1 MKPYF
6 RSETSETVRDV
17 DLDELETPSPTLEVS
32 QESIKPAEPKRGR
45 GRPRKHPVTDP
56 VTENPVTENHLT
68 SADAPVKQLL
78 SADISV
84 LVQETPFTDSRRKE
98 INGLLEKGVFAVVT
112 DSDVPQGV
120 RIFNSRFVDEIKHPG
135 TDKAFEKSRLVV

>member
-6 RSETSETVRDV
+6 RSETSETARDV
-17 DLDELETPSPTLEVS
+17 DPDDLEAPSPTPEVS
-32 QESIKPAEPKRGR
+32 QESIEPDEPTAKRGR
-45 GRPRKHPVTDP
+45 GRPRKHP

-84 LVQETPFTDSRRKE
+84 L
-98 INGLLEKGVFAVVT
+98 I
-112 DSDVPQGV
+112 
-120 RIFNSRFVDEIKHPG
+120 
-135 TDKAFEKSRLVV
+135 

>member
-6 RSETSETVRDV
+6 RSETSETARDV
-17 DLDELETPSPTLEVS
+17 DPDELEAPSPTLEVS
-32 QESIKPAEPKRGR
+32 QESIKPVKLKRGR

-68 SADAPVKQLL
+68 SVDISVKQFL

-84 LVQETPFTDSRRKE
+84 LV
-98 INGLLEKGVFAVVT
+98 
-112 DSDVPQGV
+112 
-120 RIFNSRFVDEIKHPG
+120 
-135 TDKAFEKSRLVV
+135 

>member
-17 DLDELETPSPTLEVS
+17 DPDELETPSLTLEVS

-68 SADAPVKQLL
+68 SIDTPVKQLL

-84 LVQETPFTDSRRKE
+84 LV
-98 INGLLEKGVFAVVT
+98 
-112 DSDVPQGV
+112 
-120 RIFNSRFVDEIKHPG
+120 
-135 TDKAFEKSRLVV
+135 

>member
-17 DLDELETPSPTLEVS
+17 DPDELEAPSPIPEVS
-32 QESIKPAEPKRGR
+32 QESIEPAELKRGR

-68 SADAPVKQLL
+68 SVDTPVKQLL
-78 SADISV
+78 STDISV
-84 LVQETPFTDSRRKE
+84 LV
-98 INGLLEKGVFAVVT
+98 
-112 DSDVPQGV
+112 
-120 RIFNSRFVDEIKHPG
+120 
-135 TDKAFEKSRLVV
+135 

>member
-6 RSETSETVRDV
+6 QSETSETACDV
-17 DLDELETPSPTLEVS
+17 DLDELEAPSPTLEVS
-32 QESIKPAEPKRGR
+32 QESIKPVEPTTKRGR
-45 GRPRKHPVTDP
+45 GRPRKHP

-98 INGLLEKGVFAVVT
+98 INRLLEKGVFTVVT
-112 DSDVPQGV
+112 DSDVP
-120 RIFNSRFVDEIKHPG
+120 
-135 TDKAFEKSRLVV
+135 

>member
-6 RSETSETVRDV
+6 RSETSETARDV
-17 DLDELETPSPTLEVS
+17 DPDELEAPSPIPEVS
-32 QESIKPAEPKRGR
+32 QESIEPAELKRGR
-45 GRPRKHPVTDP
+45 GRPRKHP

-68 SADAPVKQLL
+68 STDTPVKQLL

-98 INGLLEKGVFAVVT
+98 INGLLEKGVFTVVT
-112 DSDVPQGV
+112 DSDVP
-120 RIFNSRFVDEIKHPG
+120 
-135 TDKAFEKSRLVV
+135 

>member
-1 MKPYF
+1 VKPYF
-6 RSETSETVRDV
+6 RSETSETARDV
-17 DLDELETPSPTLEVS
+17 DPDELKAPSLTLEVS

-68 SADAPVKQLL
+68 SIDTPVKQLL

-84 LVQETPFTDSRRKE
+84 LV
-98 INGLLEKGVFAVVT
+98 
-112 DSDVPQGV
+112 
-120 RIFNSRFVDEIKHPG
+120 
-135 TDKAFEKSRLVV
+135 

>member
-6 RSETSETVRDV
+6 RSETSETARDV
-17 DLDELETPSPTLEVS
+17 DPDELKAPSPTPEVS
-32 QESIKPAEPKRGR
+32 QESIEPVEPTAKRGR
-45 GRPRKHPVTDP
+45 GRPRKHPVT
-56 VTENPVTENHLT
+56 ENPMTENHLT
-68 SADAPVKQLL
+68 SADTPVKQLP

-84 LVQETPFTDSRRKE
+84 LIQETPFTDSRRKE

-120 RIFNSRFVDEIKHPG
+120 RIFNSRFVDEIKHSG